1 MAAVDLRFAHP
12 PGSAHLVLGG
22 DPAGSHPPL
31 DAQLVGTLPALRFE
45 ALAIPNASATLVATF
60 PAMEMIAEAR
70 YASRALVAGGAPGL
84 LGNAGAVQRRH
95 EHRTGHP
102 TQARECGNR
111 ASLEPT

>member
-70 YASRALVAGGAPGL
+70 
-84 LGNAGAVQRRH
+84 
-95 EHRTGHP
+95 
-102 TQARECGNR
+102 RELFAIREGILKLMDEFR
-111 ASLEPT
+111 GRS